1 MDNYTINPQ
10 TLTLRKA
17 GTVAGTTN
25 TLSFTATPL
34 PYLIRGRHYEK
45 ATVTNGVV
53 PLVDF
58 NSGVAFVN
66 ILPNQGSVFGLGYD
80 AAGNLRVVQGQT
92 LGLDVTGNFFVQPD
106 GPTTPDTIAMFT
118 LLVVK
123 VGATGSTWTFG
134 TSNFAGATGVT
145 YTFIDVAGPLD
156 RRLA

>member
-17 GTVAGTTN
+17 FSAAGTTN
-25 TLSFTATPL
+25 TLSITANPL

-45 ATVTNGVV
+45 VTSTATVL
-53 PLVDF
+53 PLSDF

-66 ILPNQGSVFGLGYD
+66 ILPNQGSVFGMGYD
-80 AAGNLRVVQGQT
+80 ALGNLRVVQGQT

-106 GPTTPDTIAMFT
+106 GPTTPDTVAMFA

-123 VGATGSTWTFG
+123 VGSTGSTWTFG
-134 TSNFAGATGVT
+134 VSNLSSVTGVT
-145 YTFIDVAGPLD
+145 FTFIDVAGPLD